1 LFLTDDEETR
11 MKEKMRIGQLLLLFF
26 GGVLLVACQA
36 ETPRPTPITVIV
48 PTREGTAGEAV
59 ATQPAFV
66 TAAPDQAS
74 LPTATPPLSGPPIV
88 ELLGEN
94 PDFALLLANLN
105 RTNLIATLQG
115 PGPYTFFAPN
125 NAAFTQLGLAST
137 LIDAD
142 TLAEVLS
149 YHVVEGVVTAADLQT
164 VTALE
169 TLSGRSLTIHEG
181 TTVEYATVTQ
191 PDLMAGNG
199 MVHAID
205 AILLPPEE
213 GELKSVWGT
222 LVADG
227 RFTRFV
233 ELAQD
238 TQLLYNLRFATIDA
252 VLAPTDEAFAQ
263 LPESTQSLLQ
273 DLGAKEHLMR
283 YHILAPY
290 GWPRGDTLTVASM
303 GERAQIETMLSYGS
317 TAFGVGVTPIM
328 VTLEGNQVLLD
339 NVPIAEGDI
348 PAANGTIHVVETV
361 LLPVSLGEHLTGP

>member
-1 LFLTDDEETR
+1 
-11 MKEKMRIGQLLLLFF
+11 MLLLC
-26 GGVLLVACQA
+26 GGLLWAACQA

-48 PTREGTAGEAV
+48 PTREGAAGEVA

-74 LPTATPPLSGPPIV
+74 LPTATPALSGPPIV
-88 ELLGEN
+88 ELLAEN
-94 PDFALLLANLN
+94 ADFALLLANLN
-105 RTNLIATLQG
+105 RTDLIATLQG
-115 PGPYTFFAPN
+115 PGPYTLFAPN

-137 LIDAD
+137 QIDAE

-149 YHVVEGVVTAADLQT
+149 YHVVEGVVRAADLQT
-164 VTALE
+164 ATSLP
-169 TLSGRSLTIHEG
+169 TLNGQSLAIHEG
-181 TTVEYATVTQ
+181 TNVEYAAITQ
-191 PDLMAGNG
+191 ADLTANNG
-199 MVHAID
+199 IVHTID
-205 AILLPPEE
+205 ALLLPPEE
-213 GELKSVWGT
+213 RELKSVWGT

-263 LPESTQSLLQ
+263 LPESAENLLQ
-273 DLGAKEHLMR
+273 DLGAKDQLVR

-290 GWPRGDTLTVASM
+290 GWPRGDALTVAGI
-303 GERAQIETMLSYGS
+303 GEREQLETFLSYGS

-328 VTLEGNQVLLD
+328 VTLEGDQVLVD

-348 PAANGTIHVVETV
+348 PAANGTIHVIETV
-361 LLPVSLGEHLTGP
+361 LLPISLGEHLHSP